1 MNTHRARDTTEQ
13 LLLFYL
19 CEHQGEHISPQSLLK
34 DGRLG
39 VESDATLL
47 EIAESLQ
54 ERNLIEIS
62 PDGALAI
69 A

>member
-1 MNTHRARDTTEQ
+1 MSTHRARDTTEQ

-19 CEHQGEHISPQSLLK
+19 YEHQVEHISPQSLLK
-34 DGRLG
+34 DGQLG
-39 VESDATLL
+39 VESDAALL

-62 PDGALAI
+62 PDGALTI